1 VLTMGRPLKMGGN
14 AWAYLVDAVA
24 GEVGQGADAA
34 RYYASAGTPP
44 GRFLGRGLD
53 GLGPCPGSVKE
64 GDVVSPEM
72 LHRMLAQLA
81 DPVTGKPLGRL
92 PWVGLKPP
100 VAGFDLTF
108 SPPKSV
114 SVMWAMGDR
123 PTRAAVEE
131 VLAQAAAEVVAWA
144 EDHVFRTRTGAQ
156 GARQEAVR
164 GVVGSAWL
172 HYESREGDPQVHHHL
187 VVLNRAQAVSDG
199 AWRTLDSKALH
210 PWVVALSER
219 HAGIV
224 EDLMTERFG
233 VAWAEMRAIAG
244 RVAKREV
251 DGVAPDLVA
260 EFSQRTKAI
269 EEAITKKA
277 SEAEAVRGRPLTSQE
292 LGVVHRSA
300 WRETRP
306 KKSHRPLSEMTA
318 EWAERARPW
327 VGEEPTSWVAGL
339 AGRSELPALRSDDLT
354 DAMLRDL
361 ARAALAARSERSSV
375 FTQANVYADV
385 ERQLHGVLF
394 AHGERAKASERAV
407 GIALSMAV
415 KLSPPEFSHVP
426 ERFRAPDGASQFAL
440 ATSWQF
446 TTAELLDAEARLL
459 GAGRDTSGPV
469 VGYGTVARVCERPL
483 PGRAYKMGQD
493 QAVAV
498 EQVATSGRVCDVLV
512 GPAGTG
518 KTVALSGLLT
528 TWEEE
533 HGPGS
538 AKGLA
543 PSASASANLA
553 EELGIPTE
561 NTAKWLSEAD
571 RGPER
576 LAEAGRLRALAAQFP
591 AAVSQAAEQRAAE
604 LEAEARRW
612 QLAPGDLLIVDEAS
626 LAGTFALDRL
636 VAQAREADAKVLLV
650 GDPAQ
655 LGAVGAG
662 GAFGLLIADRGCPP
676 ELSEARR
683 FTKAWERRAS
693 AELRAGSP
701 RAVDA
706 YIGHSRVSE
715 GDQAEVLAA
724 CYGSWKAD
732 VEAGKS
738 SLMVAHDNA
747 TVRELNRLARTD
759 RVAAGQV
766 APDGITLSDGSVAG
780 RGDVAVARRNER
792 HLRLSDGDW
801 VRNRDRFMVTGTHED
816 GSMTVRALDRGGE
829 VVLPPAYV
837 AEHIELGYACTVWSA
852 QGRTVG
858 TAHAVVSAGMTREA
872 LYVAATRGRESN
884 RLYVDVEPE
893 PANAGM
899 DHGPTERLAARDVLL
914 AVASRRGADISAHEA
929 MASEWAKAASFEQ
942 LAKEHQSL
950 VATAMAQRWGAL
962 LGQTGLPAEL
972 VATAR
977 RSPEWAGLLGA
988 LRDAEDRGLDARSA
1002 LSQLATLPIGSD
1014 QDPAAAL
1021 RARVQRWERA
1031 SGGRWSPRQDL
1042 VAGLVSRA
1050 TGVDDEDLATAIHE
1064 REEAIARRAR
1074 DLAEHAVRAGAPWA
1088 KPFGPPSTNSPIANA
1103 WWDHLAVIAAY
1114 RDRWRITAPGILGDE
1129 AGVGSLQQAAHRA
1142 RARRAGQEAAR
1153 LAGLV
1158 PQAIAS
1164 VPGAPSPGIGPEVD
1178 L

>member
-1 VLTMGRPLKMGGN
+1 MGRPLKMGGN
-14 AWAYLVDAVA
+14 AWAYLFDAVA

-92 PWVGLKPP
+92 PSVGPKPP

-114 SVMWAMGDR
+114 SVMWAMGDQL
-123 PTRAAVEE
+123 TRAAVEE
-131 VLAQAAAEVVAWA
+131 VLARAAAEVVAWA
-144 EDHVFRTRTGAQ
+144 EGHVFRTRTGAQ

-172 HYESREGDPQVHHHL
+172 HYESRQGDPQVHHHL
-187 VVLNRAQAVSDG
+187 VVLNRARAVSDG

-219 HAGIV
+219 HAGVV

-233 VAWAEMRAIAG
+233 VAWKETRAIAG
-244 RVAKREV
+244 RAVKREV
-251 DGVAPDLVA
+251 DGVAPGLVA

-269 EEAITKKA
+269 EEAIA
-277 SEAEAVRGRPLTSQE
+277 EMAAEAEAERGRPLTSRE
-292 LGVVHRSA
+292 LGVVHRAA

-306 KKSHRPLSEMTA
+306 AKAHRPLSEMTA
-318 EWAERARPW
+318 EWLARAKPW
-327 VGEEPTSWVAGL
+327 VGEEPTSWAAGL
-339 AGRSELPALRSDDLT
+339 AGRSDLPALRSDDLT
-354 DAMLRDL
+354 DAMLADL

-385 ERQLHGVLF
+385 ERQLHGMNFVP
-394 AHGERAKASERAV
+394 GERAKVSERAV
-407 GIALSMAV
+407 GIALGMAV
-415 KLSPPEFSHVP
+415 KLSPPELSHVP
-426 ERFRAPDGASQFAL
+426 ERFRAPDGTSQFAP
-440 ATSWQF
+440 ATGWQY
-446 TTAELLDAEARLL
+446 TTAELLEAEARLL
-459 GAGRDTSGPV
+459 DAGRDTSGPA
-469 VGYGTVARVCERPL
+469 VGHGTVARVCDRPL

-498 EQVATSGRVCDVLV
+498 EQVAASGRACDVLV

-518 KTVALSGLLT
+518 KTVALSGLLAA
-528 TWEEE
+528 WKAE

-538 AKGLA
+538 VKGLA
-543 PSASASANLA
+543 PSASAAANLA
-553 EELGIPTE
+553 AELGIPTE

-571 RGPER
+571 REAER
-576 LAEAGRLRALAAQFP
+576 LGEAGRLRALAAQLP
-591 AAVSQAAEQRAAE
+591 AAASQSIRRRVEE
-604 LEAEARRW
+604 LEVEARRW
-612 QLAPGDLLIVDEAS
+612 QLGAGDLLIVDEAS

-636 VAQAREADAKVLLV
+636 VAQARDAGAKVLLV

-662 GAFGLLIADRGCPP
+662 GAFGLLVGDRQCPP

-683 FTKAWERRAS
+683 FTEAWERRAS

-701 RAVDA
+701 SGVDA
-706 YIGHSRVSE
+706 YLRNGRVSE
-715 GDQAEVLAA
+715 GDKAQVLAA
-724 CYGSWKAD
+724 CYESWKAD
-732 VEAGKS
+732 FEAGKS

-747 TVRELNRLARTD
+747 MVRELNRLARAD

-766 APDGITLSDGSVAG
+766 APDGTALSDGSVAG
-780 RGDVAVARRNER
+780 RGDVVVARRNDR
-792 HLRLSDGDW
+792 HLRLTDGEW
-801 VRNRDRFMVTGTHED
+801 VRNRDRLTVTATHED
-816 GSMTVRALDRGGE
+816 GSMTVRVLDRGGE
-829 VVLPPAYV
+829 VVLPPSYV
-837 AEHIELGYACTVWSA
+837 AEHVELGYACSVWSA

-858 TAHAVVSAGMTREA
+858 TAHAVVGVGVTREA

-899 DHGPTERLAARDVLL
+899 DHGAGERLAAREVLL
-914 AVASRRGADISAHEA
+914 AVASRRGADVSAHEA

-942 LAKEHQSL
+942 LAEEHQSL
-950 VATAMAQRWGAL
+950 VSAATAQRWEAV
-962 LGQTGLPAEL
+962 LGQIGLPAEV
-972 VATAR
+972 VAMAR

-988 LRDAEDRGLDARSA
+988 LRDAEDRGLDARA
-1002 LSQLATLPIGSD
+1002 AISQLATLPIGPE
-1014 QDPAAAL
+1014 QDPAAVL
-1021 RARVQRWERA
+1021 RARIQRWERA
-1031 SGGRWSPRQDL
+1031 TGGRWAPRQDL
-1042 VAGLVSRA
+1042 VAGLVPRA
-1050 TGVDDEDLATAIHE
+1050 TGVDDGELAKAINE
-1064 REEAIARRAR
+1064 REEAIARRAH

-1088 KPFGPPSTNSPIANA
+1088 KPFGAPPTSPAVANA
-1103 WWDHLAVIAAY
+1103 WRDRLAVIAAY
-1114 RDRWRITAPGILGDE
+1114 RDRWQVTSPGILGDD

-1158 PQAIAS
+1158 PQAIA
-1164 VPGAPSPGIGPEVD
+1164 PATGAPSPEIGPEVD